1 MMEKTCKKGGGV
13 HWDIVLLC
21 LINCI
26 SGFFGNLSLYY
37 CAVSAQI

>member
-21 LINCI
+21 MINCI
-26 SGFFGNLSLYY
+26 SGFFGKLLRHWII
-37 CAVSAQI
+37 A